1 MHRLG
6 SLASADTLGR
16 RSFEW
21 TSTDGLYVREVV
33 NVQTAQV
40 VSHDVMP
47 KKEKYVFGIIS
58 RAQGELEAHISWVLL
73 NH

>member
-1 MHRLG
+1 MLSRFVNLHAGHNRISVG
-6 SLASADTLGR
+6 ARTG
-16 RSFEW
+16 
-21 TSTDGLYVREVV
+21 YVHEVV

-58 RAQGELEAHISWVLL
+58 RAQGELEAHISWVFL